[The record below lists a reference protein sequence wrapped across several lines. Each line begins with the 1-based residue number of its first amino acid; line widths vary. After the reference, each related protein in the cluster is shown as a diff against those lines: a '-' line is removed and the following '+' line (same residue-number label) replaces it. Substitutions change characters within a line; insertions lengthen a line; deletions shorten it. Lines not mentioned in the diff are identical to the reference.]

1 MAPAG
6 LRWWTE
12 VTRACVDRIHS
23 IIWVSVELR
32 AGSVSALSDKTLDL
46 QMQQFGIKVLHLSR
60 SLVFSADLL
69 DRPRHGRGPSGYV
82 VVPDKPML
90 EVVQVFQRART
101 TSTFD
106 PLLRNP
112 GTFLQV

>member
-1 MAPAG
+1 MSVCWMAPAG

-46 QMQQFGIKVLHLSR
+46 QMQTVWDQGASPFEIFGI
-60 SLVFSADLL
+60 F
-69 DRPRHGRGPSGYV
+69 G
-82 VVPDKPML
+82 
-90 EVVQVFQRART
+90 
-101 TSTFD
+101 
-106 PLLRNP
+106 
-112 GTFLQV
+112 